1 MGCGGAGAAWGP
13 RPVFRRL
20 SGPAC
25 RGPCKS
31 GVGVSAG
38 CAPAGNG
45 GRGRP
50 SCLSGLWRFAS
61 SSAPLSCRRVSV
73 CLILT
78 SGSPRRDTGRVRPG
92 PSHSGATSPHPVRSA
107 VTPCPNTVTFRRAR
121 WGFGHHMSS
130 QGVTSVTLL
139 WVCLPLLNDRVR
151 GRGASGP
158 EHRWGPPRVIKK
170 KKNFLEI
177 YFGKFKPVASLQDP
191 YAELTLDQSTN
202 FPVGGQMVPMCS
214 SLGQTLARPRL

>member
-1 MGCGGAGAAWGP
+1 MGA
-13 RPVFRRL
+13 
-20 SGPAC
+20 PAC
-25 RGPCKS
+25 SPSPLRS
-31 GVGVSAG
+31 GVQRALQVRRRGVGGLRSCWKREGGGFLPVRPLALCELLGAPELSAG
-38 CAPAGNG
+38 LS
-45 GRGRP
+45 RP
-50 SCLSGLWRFAS
+50 RL
-61 SSAPLSCRRVSV
+61 CRRVSV
-73 CLILT
+73 CLILA

-107 VTPCPNTVTFRRAR
+107 VTPCPNMVTFRRAR

-158 EHRWGPPRVIKK
+158 EHKWGPPRVIKK
-170 KKNFLEI
+170 KKIFLEI

-202 FPVGGQMVPMCS
+202 FRVGGQMVPMCS

>member
-1 MGCGGAGAAWGP
+1 MGCGGAGAARGP
-13 RPVFRRL
+13 RPVLRRL

-31 GVGVSAG
+31 GVGVLCELLGAPELSA
-38 CAPAGNG
+38 
-45 GRGRP
+45 R
-50 SCLSGLWRFAS
+50 LSHPRL
-61 SSAPLSCRRVSV
+61 CRHVSV

-92 PSHSGATSPHPVRSA
+92 PSHSGATSPYPVRSA

-151 GRGASGP
+151 GHGASEP

-170 KKNFLEI
+170 KKKISRNLFWKI
-177 YFGKFKPVASLQDP
+177 QTCGK
-191 YAELTLDQSTN
+191 
-202 FPVGGQMVPMCS
+202 
-214 SLGQTLARPRL
+214 LAGPLR